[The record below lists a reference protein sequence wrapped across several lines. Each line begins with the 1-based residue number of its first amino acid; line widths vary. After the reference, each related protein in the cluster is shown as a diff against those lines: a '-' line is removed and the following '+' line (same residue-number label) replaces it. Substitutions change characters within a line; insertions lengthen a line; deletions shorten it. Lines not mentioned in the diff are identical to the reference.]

1 MTALLWA
8 RMIFLVLLAALVA
21 LYAWTAIRTEHTK

>member
-21 LYAWTAIRTEHTK
+21 LYAWTAFRTEPTQ

>member
-8 RMIFLVLLAALVA
+8 RMIFLGLLAALVA
-21 LYAWTAIRTEHTK
+21 LYAWTAFRTEGTQ